1 MNIVLFGAS
10 GDISKKK
17 IYPAL
22 HEWYNEEPDFI
33 NSIIGYGR
41 SSYTQKTFRE
51 LVGKNLIHDNNNANP
66 MKLLDFCDYQQG
78 QYTCHNDFLKLKHK
92 IIGYNIQKNDIIIFY
107 FGVPSHIVSNIIT
120 NIQVSNID
128 RDYDCRYIL
137 EKPIGDSLESC
148 VTILNY
154 LNKII
159 DSNKIYILDHY
170 LGKSSI
176 MDLINKKVITKKIQI
191 LLYEKELV
199 NHRLQYF
206 DDIGLFKDMVQSHV
220 LTILLYCFPDLF
232 DFDFKNLKIISCI
245 RGQYKE
251 YKGTK
256 KTETYIKLVL
266 RWNDV
271 DIIIEAGKG
280 IDSDKKEIHYINDEM
295 KNIVIPITSDFS
307 EYKMLFMDALDKNK
321 RRYLNSKNIKKFWE
335 LSEYI
340 MNNTNK
346 DMFIYDVPMIL

>member
-1 MNIVLFGAS
+1 MNIVIFGAS

-22 HEWYNEEPDFI
+22 YEWYNEEPDFV

-41 SSYTQKTFRE
+41 SSYTQKSYRE
-51 LVGKNLIHDNNNANP
+51 LVGKNIIHNDTSI
-66 MKLLDFCDYQQG
+66 KLLDLCDYQKG
-78 QYTCHNDFLKLKHK
+78 QYNSHDDFLKLKQK
-92 IIGYNIQKNDIIIFY
+92 IISSKINKNDIILFY
-107 FGVPSHIVSNIIT
+107 FGVPSHIVSDIIA
-120 NIQVSNID
+120 NIQICNID

-137 EKPIGDSLESC
+137 EKPIGDSFDSC
-148 VTILNY
+148 VNILNY

-176 MDLINKKVITKKIQI
+176 IELINKRVKPKKIQI
-191 LLYEKELV
+191 LLHEKELV

-232 DFDFKNLKIISCI
+232 NLNFNNLEIVSCI
-245 RGQYKE
+245 WGQYKE

-256 KTETYIKLVL
+256 NTETYIKLVL
-266 RWNDV
+266 CWNDV

-280 IDSDKKEIHYINDEM
+280 IDSDKKEIHYITDEM

-307 EYKMLFMDALDKNK
+307 EYKMLFKDALNKDKS
-321 RRYLNSKNIKKFWE
+321 RYLNSNNIKKFWE

-340 MNNTNK
+340 MNNTSK
-346 DMFIYDVPMIL
+346 DIFLYDVPMIL